1 VGITNNHSVVLFG
14 DDISSPVTEG
24 SRANAVMGGAALG
37 QRKTLFQDIF
47 GASAFANLSHIPPS
61 VDFNPMSRPPSSGND
76 MGGLFDAPAY
86 LMPPIESLFGPLM
99 DTFLKSRR
107 KEDDNRIAEGNEHQD
122 EDVEMAGQSD
132 NEPVIVGERQER
144 VVNQEEMDMF
154 VKLFHQTK
162 GSFFI
167 F

>member
-1 VGITNNHSVVLFG
+1 MGITNDHSVVLFG
-14 DDISSPVTEG
+14 DDISSPVAEG
-24 SRANAVMGGAALG
+24 SRANAVVGGAAL
-37 QRKTLFQDIF
+37 RKTLFQDIF
-47 GASAFANLSHIPPS
+47 GASAFANFSHIPPS
-61 VDFNPMSRPPSSGND
+61 VDFNAMSHPPSSGND
-76 MGGLFDAPAY
+76 IGGLFDAPAY
-86 LMPPIESLFGPLM
+86 LMPPIESLFEPLM

-107 KEDDNRIAEGNEHQD
+107 KEDDKPIAEGNEHQD
-122 EDVEMAGQSD
+122 DDVEMAGQSD
-132 NEPVIVGERQER
+132 DEPVIAGERRER